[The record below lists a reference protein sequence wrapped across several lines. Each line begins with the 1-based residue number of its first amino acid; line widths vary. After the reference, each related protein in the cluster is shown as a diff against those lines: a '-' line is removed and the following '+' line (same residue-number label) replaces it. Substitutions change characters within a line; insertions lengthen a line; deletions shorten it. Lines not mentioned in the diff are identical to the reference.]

1 MTAKKKQDG
10 MTKGNRGNAVLWQ
23 EKEIRGFLGIF
34 RRKMR
39 DDFLWDIFLPKKR
52 GVTVIG

>member
-1 MTAKKKQDG
+1 

-39 DDFLWDIFLPKKR
+39 DDFLWDIFLAKKR
-52 GVTVIG
+52 GVTMHWLNLRANPQ